1 MSHTYVKNHIHLVFS
16 TKGRLKMI
24 SKDVQPELWT
34 YMAGICRHHGLV
46 PIAINGTDDHCHVLF
61 HLPTTIEA
69 SKAVQ
74 VIKANSSR
82 WMSQRKKG
90 FAWQVGG
97 GVFGVSVSNTP
108 AVIRYIRN
116 QEEHHRKR
124 SFEDEYVTLLRKHEI
139 EFDPRYVFG

>member
-1 MSHTYVKNHIHLVFS
+1 
-16 TKGRLKMI
+16 MI
-24 SKDVQPELWT
+24 SKDIQPELWA
-34 YMAGICRHHGLV
+34 YMAGICRNHGLV
-46 PIAINGTDDHCHVLF
+46 PIAINGTDNHCHVLF

-116 QEEHHRKR
+116 QEEHHRTITYEEEYR
-124 SFEDEYVTLLRKHEI
+124 SFLKGYRVAFDE
-139 EFDPRYVFG
+139 RYVWD